1 MFDVRLIN
9 FDLTHWFATRSEQ
22 FAYAARCGFEHQLV
36 SKE

>member
-1 MFDVRLIN
+1 MFGVRLIN
-9 FDLTHWFATRSEQ
+9 FDLTHW